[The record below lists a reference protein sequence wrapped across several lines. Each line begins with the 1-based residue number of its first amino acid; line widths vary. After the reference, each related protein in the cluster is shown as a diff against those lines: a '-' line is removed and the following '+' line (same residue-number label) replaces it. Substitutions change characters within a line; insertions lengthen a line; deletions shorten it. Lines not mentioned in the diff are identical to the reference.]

1 MRRDHKLG
9 MGTHETHILWA
20 LQAAYPS
27 WTPAPALSKISLQY
41 NARIYGLRDRGW
53 KIESRVQVVN
63 GVRHGSF
70 RLARPGSFPNPQPQP
85 SPIELKNKTTEAP
98 QPIAQSGQFDNL
110 FGESLMPD
118 RSYRE

>member
-1 MRRDHKLG
+1 MRRGHKLG
-9 MGTHETHILWA
+9 MGTHEARILWA

-41 NARIYGLRDRGW
+41 NARIYRLRDRGW
-53 KIESRVQVVN
+53 QIESRVQVVN
-63 GVRHGSF
+63 GVRNGSF
-70 RLARPGSFPNPQPQP
+70 RLARPGSFPNPRPQP
-85 SPIELKNKTTEAP
+85 SHSPKAKNKITEAS
-98 QPIAQSGQFDNL
+98 QPVALPSDNL